1 MSVPA
6 FSSER
11 DLARRALDTARA
23 RGATYA
29 DVRFVRRQVEDAQVK
44 NAALEMVD
52 RTDTLGFSVRAVAEG
67 AWGFA
72 ASSVLTAAEA
82 DRIAALAVEV
92 ARASAITKIADVRLA
107 PVHAV
112 TATYETPV
120 KIDPWSLSFDDRL
133 RLLFDADAA
142 MRRAQPKLRT
152 TRASYEIWREDKL
165 FLSSEGADIAQRMV
179 ETGCSI
185 AAESVGDGEQQI
197 RSYPASGGRN
207 QNKAGWEFAQKWDLA
222 GNAPRVA
229 DEAMALLTAK
239 QCPQDVRTTLILS
252 ANQVM
257 LQTHESCGHPIEHD
271 RALGTEAAFAG
282 TSFLTADAL
291 GSYRYG
297 SDIVNMRID
306 STTPGGLGTFGY
318 DDEGVPATTGWAV
331 KDGTFVGYLM
341 SRETAATLGKPS
353 NGTMRADGWARL
365 PLIRMT
371 NVSLMPGK
379 AGTLNDLIA
388 DTDDGIFMDT
398 NRSWSIDDRRF
409 NFQFGTQIGWLIKGG
424 KLTEMVRN
432 PTYTGITPEF
442 WGSCDAICSEP
453 EWSIWGTPNC
463 GKGQPMQVGHTGHGA
478 APARFRNVKVGV
490 VK

>member
-23 RGATYA
+23 RGASYA

-52 RTDTLGFSVRAVAEG
+52 RTDTLGFSVRAVADG

-72 ASSVLTAAEA
+72 ASSVLTSAEA

-107 PVHAV
+107 PVSPV

-120 KIDPWSLSFDDRL
+120 KIDPWSLSFDERL

-142 MRRAQPKLRT
+142 MKKAQPKLRT

-165 FLSSEGADIAQRMV
+165 FLSSEGADIAQRLI

-185 AAESVGDGEQQI
+185 AAESVGEGEQQI

-207 QNKAGWEFAQKWDLA
+207 QNAAGWEFAQKWDLA

-239 QCPQDVRTTLILS
+239 QCPQDIRTTVILS

-297 SDIVNMRID
+297 SDVVNMRID
-306 STTPGGLGTFGY
+306 STTPGGLGTFGF

-341 SRETAATLGKPS
+341 SRETAATIGKPS
-353 NGTMRADGWARL
+353 NATMRADGWSRL

-379 AGTLNDLIA
+379 AGTLQDLIA
-388 DTDDGIFMDT
+388 DTDDGIYMDT
-398 NRSWSIDDRRF
+398 NRSWSIDDKRF

-424 KLTEMVRN
+424 KLAEMVRN

-442 WGSCDAICSEP
+442 WGSCDAICSESD
-453 EWSIWGTPNC
+453 WSIWGTPNC
-463 GKGQPMQVGHTGHGA
+463 GKGQPSQVGHTGHGA
-478 APARFRNVKVGV
+478 APARFRDVKVGV